1 MENIIDLKQKQ
12 VTNDEFKVYSG
23 KDLTLYL
30 TDSDN
35 PSNEVQAFLYRKQL
49 NIDTF
54 IEAQMFKQIRYENM
68 SDYQKQ
74 HYKVAVMEQIIYE
87 LRNGEISTDSGYDNE
102 VGALSNVDYLTYITI
117 APETKRHLQVAGLW
131 SRKVKGTRT
140 FDIGDIW

>member
-1 MENIIDLKQKQ
+1 MENIIDLKQQ
-12 VTNDEFKVYSG
+12 QITNDEFKIYSG

-35 PSNEVQAFLYRKQL
+35 PSNEVKAFLYRKQL

-54 IEAQMFKQIRYENM
+54 IEAQMFKQLRYENM

-102 VGALSNVDYLTYITI
+102 VGALSNIDYLTYITI
-117 APETKRHLQVAGLW
+117 SSETKRHLQVAGLW
-131 SRKVKGTRT
+131 SRKVKGSRT

>member
-1 MENIIDLKQKQ
+1 MENIIDLKQQ
-12 VTNDEFKVYSG
+12 QITNDEFKIYSG

-35 PSNEVQAFLYRKQL
+35 PSNEVKAFLYRKQL

-54 IEAQMFKQIRYENM
+54 IEAQMFKQLRYENM

-102 VGALSNVDYLTYITI
+102 VGALSNIDYLTYITI
-117 APETKRHLQVAGLW
+117 SPETKRHLQVAGLW
-131 SRKVKGTRT
+131 SRKVKGSRT

>member
-131 SRKVKGTRT
+131 SRKVKGSRT

>member
-1 MENIIDLKQKQ
+1 MENIIDLKQQ
-12 VTNDEFKVYSG
+12 QITNDEFKIYSG

-35 PSNEVQAFLYRKQL
+35 PSNEVKAFLYRKQL

-54 IEAQMFKQIRYENM
+54 IEAQMFKQLRYENM

-102 VGALSNVDYLTYITI
+102 VGALSNIDYLTYITI
-117 APETKRHLQVAGLW
+117 SPETKRHLQVAGLW
-131 SRKVKGTRT
+131 SRKVKGSRT
-140 FDIGDIW
+140 LDIGDIW

>member
-140 FDIGDIW
+140 FDIGYIW

>member
-1 MENIIDLKQKQ
+1 MENIIDLKQQ
-12 VTNDEFKVYSG
+12 QITNDEFKIYSG

-35 PSNEVQAFLYRKQL
+35 PSNEVKAFLYRKQL

-54 IEAQMFKQIRYENM
+54 IEAQMFKQLRYENM

-102 VGALSNVDYLTYITI
+102 VGALSNIDYLTYITI

-131 SRKVKGTRT
+131 SRKVKGSRT

>member
-131 SRKVKGTRT
+131 SRKVKGTRN

>member
-1 MENIIDLKQKQ
+1 MENIIDLKQQ
-12 VTNDEFKVYSG
+12 QITNDEFKIYSG

-35 PSNEVQAFLYRKQL
+35 PSNEVKAFLYRKQL

-54 IEAQMFKQIRYENM
+54 IEAQMFKQLRYENM

-102 VGALSNVDYLTYITI
+102 VGALSNIDYLTYITI
-117 APETKRHLQVAGLW
+117 SPETKRHLQVAGLW
-131 SRKVKGTRT
+131 SRKVKGSRT
-140 FDIGDIW
+140 FNIGDIW

>member
-74 HYKVAVMEQIIYE
+74 HYKVAVMEQIFYE

-131 SRKVKGTRT
+131 SRKVKGTRI